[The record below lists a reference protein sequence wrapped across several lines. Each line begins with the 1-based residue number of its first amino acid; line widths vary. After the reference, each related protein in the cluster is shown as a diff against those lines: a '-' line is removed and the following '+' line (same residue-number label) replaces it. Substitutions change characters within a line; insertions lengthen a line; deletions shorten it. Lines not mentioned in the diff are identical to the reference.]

1 MQRMSAL
8 NMIKTVC
15 VVTTTRADYG
25 ILKPLL
31 SRLQEEEMIRL
42 RIVAS
47 GMHVRG
53 EFGNTYQEIENDG
66 FEIHRKIDILTDG
79 DTPKAMSEAM
89 GKALIEF
96 GAYFEQYPADLL
108 IALGD
113 RFEMLAVCSA
123 AVNQRIPIAHFHGGE
138 TTQGAID
145 ECYRHA
151 ITKMSWLHFVICEL
165 YRRRVIQLGEEPD
178 RVYNVGALGVENAL
192 RAPFM
197 SLAAL
202 KQDIGFELQTRP
214 YCMVCFHPA
223 TAEHNTAELQV
234 QALMEAMDA
243 YSNTGFIVTKA
254 NADAGGR
261 SINRLWEQYS
271 KNRDNVYVT
280 ASLGRVKY
288 LSALHG
294 AKAIIGNSSSGI
306 IEAPSLGI
314 PTVNIGDRQK
324 GRLQS
329 QSVIN
334 AAPQK
339 ASITTAMNRAFSDDF
354 MRIAREK
361 QNLYGDGNTSQRATE
376 IIRERLLDGSP
387 DIGKKFYDIAFEV

>member
-1 MQRMSAL
+1 
-8 NMIKTVC
+8 MIKTVC

-31 SRLQEEEMIRL
+31 SRLQEEEIIRL

-53 EFGNTYQEIENDG
+53 EFGNTYQEIESDG
-66 FEIHRKIDILTDG
+66 FAIHRKIDILSDE

-96 GAYFEQYPADLL
+96 GAYFEQYPPDLL

-113 RFEMLAVCSA
+113 RFEMLAVCGA

-145 ECYRHA
+145 ECYRHS
-151 ITKMSWLHFVICEL
+151 ITKMSWLHFVSCEP
-165 YRRRVIQLGEEPD
+165 YRSRVIQLGEDPD
-178 RVYNVGALGVENAL
+178 RVYNVGALGVENAIN
-192 RAPFM
+192 APLI
-197 SLAAL
+197 SPAAL
-202 KQDIGFELQTRP
+202 EQDIGFELQTRP
-214 YCMVCFHPA
+214 YCIVCFHPA
-223 TAEHNTAELQV
+223 TAEHNAAELQV

-243 YSNTGFIVTKA
+243 YPDMGFIVTKA

-261 SINRLWEQYS
+261 GINRLWEQYGA
-271 KNRDNVYVT
+271 NRDNVYVA

-288 LSALHG
+288 LSALRG

-324 GRLQS
+324 GRLQAP
-329 QSVIN
+329 SVIN
-334 AAPQK
+334 SEPEK
-339 ASITTAMNRAFSDDF
+339 VLIMGAMDRVFSDDF
-354 MRIAREK
+354 IRIARRK
-361 QNLYGDGNTSQRATE
+361 QNLYGNGNTSQTATE
-376 IIRERLLDGSP
+376 IIRERLLSGSP
-387 DIGKKFYDIAFEV
+387 DLKKKFFDIVFEV